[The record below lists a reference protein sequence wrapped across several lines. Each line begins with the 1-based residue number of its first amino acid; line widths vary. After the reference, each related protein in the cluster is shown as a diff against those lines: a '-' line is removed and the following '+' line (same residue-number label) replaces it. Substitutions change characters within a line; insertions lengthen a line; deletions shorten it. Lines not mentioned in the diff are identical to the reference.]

1 MGLLIAILKII
12 GIILL
17 VILALLLAVI
27 CIVVFVPF
35 VYRFQGEKYDKTKLE
50 TSVKWLFGILRIDVK
65 ISEDEPEI
73 HIYIFGRRLG
83 KKRKKRK
90 KAKKEVKKT
99 ETSKNTE
106 KAQAKDIK
114 RVKVTTVNIDEKEEN
129 IEIQS
134 IKKEHEQEKSEEQG
148 KSKEQER
155 NKEQERSKEQDKSKE
170 QNKKTDK
177 SKEKKET
184 NYIAK
189 YLLELSLEEKKEIV
203 SCVFQFIKRIFK
215 GISPDSID
223 VDLTVGTGD
232 PATTGYILAL
242 AGASNGYFVNNRI
255 NIKGKFD
262 EAFLEGKVTIAGNI
276 KVGTFLGA
284 VISLIIKKPIRKLIK
299 TVWKGRGK

>member
-35 VYRFQGEKYDKTKLE
+35 VYRFQGEKYDKIKLE
-50 TSVKWLFGILRIDVK
+50 TSIKWLFGILRIDVK

-73 HIYIFGRRLG
+73 HIYVFGQRLG

-90 KAKKEVKKT
+90 KVKKT
-99 ETSKNTE
+99 ETPKSAE

-114 RVKVTTVNIDEKEEN
+114 RVKVTTVNIDEKED
-129 IEIQS
+129 IETQS
-134 IKKEHEQEKSEEQG
+134 IKKENEQEK
-148 KSKEQER
+148 R
-155 NKEQERSKEQDKSKE
+155 KE
-170 QNKKTDK
+170 QNKKSDK
-177 SKEKKET
+177 SQEKKEI
-184 NYIAK
+184 NYIVK
-189 YLLELSLEEKKEIV
+189 YLLELSLEEKKEII
-203 SCVFQFIKRIFK
+203 SYVFQFIKKIFK
-215 GISPDSID
+215 GILPDSID

-232 PATTGYILAL
+232 PATTGYVLAL
-242 AGASNGYFVNNRI
+242 AGASSGYFINNRI

-262 EAFLEGKVTIAGNI
+262 EAFLEGKVAINGNI
-276 KVGTFLGA
+276 KISTFLGA
-284 VISLIIKKPIRKLIK
+284 IILLIIKKPIRKLIK